1 MYLPV
6 LTVHWPVP
14 VSDPPEVLASPTQ
27 LHATVG
33 WTVSLCC
40 LVWADPPATVSWY
53 RGTSD
58 RELLETQDQPS
69 EKVTTEENLFLRK
82 ELFWKLQRSV
92 SVWIIFVCRVVKEQE
107 CSAWASCRAPG
118 RRSPTTAARPG
129 TGGARPGPPSSSQA
143 VLLHQPYPR
152 ENSQTAGPGN

>member
-1 MYLPV
+1 ML
-6 LTVHWPVP
+6 
-14 VSDPPEVLASPTQ
+14 DPPEVLASPTQ

-82 ELFWKLQRSV
+82 ELF
-92 SVWIIFVCRVVKEQE
+92 
-107 CSAWASCRAPG
+107 
-118 RRSPTTAARPG
+118 
-129 TGGARPGPPSSSQA
+129 
-143 VLLHQPYPR
+143 
-152 ENSQTAGPGN
+152 